1 MKKIDFYDVG
11 NPIIQKDIDDFEA
24 KFNIRLPQNYKKL
37 LLRFNGGITSED
49 CIYID
54 GEEGSIGGFYSIKY
68 GNILVEDAVENFH
81 ISQELIPSDC
91 IPIGYDGF
99 GNPYCISTNE
109 EDYGKIY
116 CWFFDM
122 GEEEGRLMADSLE
135 EFLGGEI

>member
-1 MKKIDFYDVG
+1 MKKIEFYDVG
-11 NPIIQKDIDDFEA
+11 NLISPKDIDDFETN
-24 KFNIRLPQNYKKL
+24 FNISLPPNYKKL
-37 LLRFNGGITSED
+37 LLKFNGGVPSDRILISND
-49 CIYID
+49 
-54 GEEGSIGGFYSIKY
+54 EEVSVGGFYSIKY
-68 GNILVEDAVENFH
+68 GNILLEDAIKNFQ
-81 ISQELIPSDC
+81 ISQQLIPSDC

-99 GNPYCISTNE
+99 GNPYCISTND